1 MSDDQGTLELLGRHL
16 ALALRPLRDGVTDR
30 ERFRAL
36 LYQLGWDPSDLPPAW
51 AALGTAI
58 DEATARLD
66 ALGDPPTP
74 EQITDLLT
82 AARSGYHA
90 IQGIATA
97 PPGVDPAVFLTEI
110 EERLFELLLTQYLAA
125 ALPSAYNVLQMLNV
139 IQLEHVTASGERPSF
154 VRVHFKWAEIP
165 KIVRE
170 PAELPARVYGW
181 GTASLNVD
189 RIVDHLSELLCSLR
203 VPVRIAHPSDELV
216 GAYLDLGPEPSPTTE
231 PSLVVPLGYVEV
243 AGKLREIG
251 LILRALPAANGKL
264 PGLVVEP
271 ELPESLPLTFPLTD
285 NVTLR
290 VLAGT
295 NVATTVGILIRPD
308 GIAIKY
314 PFEPGT
320 APPSAGIG
328 VGLDFT
334 PATPTLLLGAPNET
348 RLEFQG
354 ASADFAATSI
364 NGEFDASLGA
374 QLKGLALILAPGE
387 GDSFLRTIL
396 GGGTTRV
403 DIPLGVEWS
412 RRHGVRFTGSGAF
425 EVSVHPHLQLGPV
438 AVEEVTVRLALPA
451 STPPDLRL
459 ELGLG
464 ISGHLGPLGFMVE
477 GVGLQADA
485 TFADGNVGPFDLQ
498 LGFKPP
504 NGMGLSI
511 DAGGFT
517 GGGFLICDS
526 AKGEYAGGLELE
538 YRGFVSVKAIGILNT
553 KLPDGSPGFS
563 LLILITAEFPPIQLG
578 FGFTLLGV
586 GGLLGLNHTVALD
599 VLEAGV
605 RDGSLTSIL
614 FPSDIVANAPR
625 IINDL
630 KRAFPPLPDR
640 FLVGPMGKLGWG
652 TPTLI
657 RLEIGVIL
665 EIPRPVI
672 SVIGLLRMT
681 LPAEEAPLL
690 ALQVAFLGVVDFDKG
705 QLSFDASLFDS
716 HLMTFP
722 LSGDMAVRAYWG
734 ENANLLLTVGGFH
747 PAYVPPPLGLPALR
761 RVSIVLCQGNP
772 SLRADAYF
780 ALTSNTVQFGA
791 KVELSAGASVFNIYG
806 FLALDV
812 LIQIDPFHFIA
823 QVGAMLAVRT
833 GSHTLFSVKLALTLE
848 GPTPWHATG
857 KASFEIGFVFTITI
871 SVHFDVTFGD
881 NILTALAPIVVLLR
895 LTEALGNPGNWRAVL
910 PPGIPQ
916 SVSLRELTP
925 DPAVL
930 VVQPFGALEV
940 SQKVVPLDLTI
951 SRFGAQRPDHG
962 TTFRITDVGLGPHP
976 AETAAVTEQFA
987 PAQFLDMSDA
997 EKLSRKSFERFHAG
1011 VRVGGGDL
1019 PAADYVT
1026 ALDVVYEVIYIPEGQ
1041 RPVRFKLTG
1050 ALFDALVRGAAV
1062 ARSAFSRA
1070 RRAPSPLAT
1079 PKVTIAAEQF
1089 GVATTSDL
1097 ALHAPSLVFDTE
1109 AEAHQALA
1117 RLGRSDPALSRELQ
1131 VVPMYEVR
1139 AA

>member
-722 LSGDMAVRAYWG
+722 LSGDMAVRAYWA
-734 ENANLLLTVGGFH
+734 ERQ
-747 PAYVPPPLGLPALR
+747 PPPHRGRLPPRLRPAPPRAARAPPREHRPLSGQSEPPGR
-761 RVSIVLCQGNP
+761 RV
-772 SLRADAYF
+772 LRAH
-780 ALTSNTVQFGA
+780 
-791 KVELSAGASVFNIYG
+791 VEHG
-806 FLALDV
+806 
-812 LIQIDPFHFIA
+812 
-823 QVGAMLAVRT
+823 AVRRQSRAV
-833 GSHTLFSVKLALTLE
+833 GRRQRLQH
-848 GPTPWHATG
+848 
-857 KASFEIGFVFTITI
+857 
-871 SVHFDVTFGD
+871 
-881 NILTALAPIVVLLR
+881 LR
-895 LTEALGNPGNWRAVL
+895 LP
-910 PPGIPQ
+910 
-916 SVSLRELTP
+916 
-925 DPAVL
+925 
-930 VVQPFGALEV
+930 
-940 SQKVVPLDLTI
+940 
-951 SRFGAQRPDHG
+951 
-962 TTFRITDVGLGPHP
+962 
-976 AETAAVTEQFA
+976 
-987 PAQFLDMSDA
+987 
-997 EKLSRKSFERFHAG
+997 
-1011 VRVGGGDL
+1011 
-1019 PAADYVT
+1019 
-1026 ALDVVYEVIYIPEGQ
+1026 
-1041 RPVRFKLTG
+1041 
-1050 ALFDALVRGAAV
+1050 
-1062 ARSAFSRA
+1062 RA
-1070 RRAPSPLAT
+1070 RRADPDRPVPFHRSSGGDARGAHRLTHPLQREAG
-1079 PKVTIAAEQF
+1079 PDAGGPDSLACDGQGVVRNRLRLHHHHLGALRCHLRRQHPHGAGSHRGAA
-1089 GVATTSDL
+1089 A
-1097 ALHAPSLVFDTE
+1097 
-1109 AEAHQALA
+1109 AHRGAREPGKLA
-1117 RLGRSDPALSRELQ
+1117 RRPPAGHPPERESS
-1131 VVPMYEVR
+1131 
-1139 AA
+1139 